1 MQHDKSDFED
11 KVVLVTGAGSGIGK
25 ATAMIAGSRGA
36 KVVVCDNSEA
46 PGQATVTELAALGT
60 EAVFVK
66 VDVTHYDD
74 CAAMTEKALSRFG
87 RLDAAVNSAGIN
99 GAFGL
104 TAEYDPRQWQAVI
117 DVNLTGVF
125 NCSANEIKC
134 MLKHGGSIV
143 NVSSIMGIV
152 GARGVPAYCAA
163 KHGVIGLTKASALE
177 YARNN
182 IRVNAVCPGFTETG
196 MVQGINRQR
205 LIEKVSHHPI
215 NRFAQ
220 VDEVA
225 EMIVWLCS
233 ARASFV
239 TGAAFAVD
247 GGVTAA

>member
-1 MQHDKSDFED
+1 M
-11 KVVLVTGAGSGIGK
+11 A
-25 ATAMIAGSRGA
+25 
-36 KVVVCDNSEA
+36 
-46 PGQATVTELAALGT
+46 
-60 EAVFVK
+60 
-66 VDVTHYDD
+66 
-74 CAAMTEKALSRFG
+74 EKTLSRFG

-125 NCSANEIKC
+125 NCAANEIRA
-134 MLKHGGSIV
+134 MLKHGGGSVV

-177 YARNN
+177 YARDN

-196 MVQGINRQR
+196 MVQGSNRDR
-205 LIEKVSHHPI
+205 LVERVGRYPI
-215 NRFAQ
+215 NRFAD
-220 VDEVA
+220 VNEVA

-239 TGAAFAVD
+239 TGAAFTVD